1 MRINPKDYENLGRQF
16 DTLKGQVGEQYACDY
31 LSNKGY
37 KILTR
42 NYKCPIGEI
51 DIIAQDKKTIVFV
64 EVKYRKT
71 AYFGLPQEAVTPYK
85 QNKIRAIAKTY
96 LKMERKL
103 NNLCRF
109 DVIGILG
116 DEIVHIENAF

>member
-31 LSNKGY
+31 LIKKGY

-85 QNKIRAIAKTY
+85 QNKIRAIAQTY

-109 DVIGILG
+109 DVIGVLG
-116 DEIVHIENAF
+116 DEITHIENAF